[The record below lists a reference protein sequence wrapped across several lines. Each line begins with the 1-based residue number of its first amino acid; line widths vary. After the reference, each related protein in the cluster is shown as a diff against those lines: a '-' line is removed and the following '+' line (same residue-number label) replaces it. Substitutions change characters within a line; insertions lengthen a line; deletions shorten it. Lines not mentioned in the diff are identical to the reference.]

1 MKSLHETV
9 AVRVLSLAALLALSI
24 IGSPALAASHL
35 NSSDYQPNAQVQE
48 ATVTIDNVT
57 VTIRTPFMPTPTF
70 TVSTPGDEP
79 QGATAVSLLN
89 PFGSLDV
96 LAIPFGTLPPGI
108 SVPDNPFPL
117 FQHGNVAA
125 MRAKLR
131 EYKAIDGGTAQ
142 PGPTS
147 TLFGQKVQSDETFL
161 QLELNTSSKHPT
173 LFVEWV
179 VEAGPRIWIVRI
191 VKQLPDGTTDLT
203 SQAAFLQSLES
214 LTLSS
219 TTLDNPSTLKPA
231 FGFGTPTPT
240 PLGMP
245 PTGAASA
252 EDGLADPLALA
263 ALIGGLLLLGG
274 VALRSG
280 GGFRKV
286 R

>member
-1 MKSLHETV
+1 MNKNLLKGIV
-9 AVRVLSLAALLALSI
+9 ALTLTIPLVMLTSQTLAAPRVYI
-24 IGSPALAASHL
+24 
-35 NSSDYQPNAQVQE
+35 SDYQPNAQVQE

-142 PGPTS
+142 PGPTA
-147 TLFGQKVQSDETFL
+147 TLFGQKVESDETFL

-219 TTLDNPSTLKPA
+219 NNLDNPSTLKPA

-240 PLGMP
+240 PPGMP
-245 PTGAASA
+245 PTGVASA
-252 EDGLADPLALA
+252 AGGGLPDLLALLA
-263 ALIGGLLLLGG
+263 VLVGGLLMLGG
-274 VALRSG
+274 VVLRSG
-280 GGFRKV
+280 GNFRKTS
-286 R
+286 